1 MARTTVYNHITT
13 EEKIAEINE
22 NNTWLINEF
31 LEYLAS
37 IDRAPQTLRSYKSDL
52 HIFFVW
58 NIDFNNNKDFVKL
71 TKREIA
77 KFQNYAI
84 NEWHWS
90 PRRVRRVKSTLSSM
104 SLFIENILDDEEGYE
119 NFRPIIKKIESPVNE
134 AIREKTIFSDEQ
146 VELLMNTL
154 VERKEYEKACAV
166 AIAAYSGMRKA
177 EILQMKMEYFND
189 DHLVFDC
196 LYKTDKIRAK
206 GRGQLGK
213 QINKYVMKKV
223 DKYLD
228 LWKAERERLGIN
240 SEWVF
245 VRRCNGNF
253 VRRETLDNWTDE
265 FSEIVGEDFYFHSLR
280 HYVCSMLSANNL
292 PYDQDSGS
300 GLERPLEEYPC
311 VHVVEV
317 IFVGNELDQ
326 LQRHHKGENCA
337 CDGDDH
343 GFRQVLYHAENAAV
357 PCLRR

>member
-134 AIREKTIFSDEQ
+134 AVREKTIFSDEQ
-146 VELLMNTL
+146 VELLMDTL

-228 LWKAERERLGIN
+228 LWKAEREKLGIK

-245 VRRCNGNF
+245 IRSCNG
-253 VRRETLDNWTDE
+253 
-265 FSEIVGEDFYFHSLR
+265 DF
-280 HYVCSMLSANNL
+280 A
-292 PYDQDSGS
+292 
-300 GLERPLEEYPC
+300 
-311 VHVVEV
+311 
-317 IFVGNELDQ
+317 
-326 LQRHHKGENCA
+326 
-337 CDGDDH
+337 
-343 GFRQVLYHAENAAV
+343 
-357 PCLRR
+357 

>member
-134 AIREKTIFSDEQ
+134 AVREKTIFSDEQ
-146 VELLMNTL
+146 VELLMDTL

-223 DKYLD
+223 DKYLGQHR
-228 LWKAERERLGIN
+228 AIN
-240 SEWVF
+240 KV
-245 VRRCNGNF
+245 
-253 VRRETLDNWTDE
+253 
-265 FSEIVGEDFYFHSLR
+265 
-280 HYVCSMLSANNL
+280 LSA
-292 PYDQDSGS
+292 
-300 GLERPLEEYPC
+300 
-311 VHVVEV
+311 
-317 IFVGNELDQ
+317 
-326 LQRHHKGENCA
+326 KA
-337 CDGDDH
+337 
-343 GFRQVLYHAENAAV
+343 
-357 PCLRR
+357 

>member
-134 AIREKTIFSDEQ
+134 AVREKTYFSDEQ
-146 VELLMNTL
+146 VELLMDTL

-196 LYKTDKIRAK
+196 LYKTD
-206 GRGQLGK
+206 
-213 QINKYVMKKV
+213 
-223 DKYLD
+223 
-228 LWKAERERLGIN
+228 
-240 SEWVF
+240 
-245 VRRCNGNF
+245 
-253 VRRETLDNWTDE
+253 
-265 FSEIVGEDFYFHSLR
+265 
-280 HYVCSMLSANNL
+280 
-292 PYDQDSGS
+292 
-300 GLERPLEEYPC
+300 
-311 VHVVEV
+311 
-317 IFVGNELDQ
+317 
-326 LQRHHKGENCA
+326 
-337 CDGDDH
+337 
-343 GFRQVLYHAENAAV
+343 
-357 PCLRR
+357 

>member
-134 AIREKTIFSDEQ
+134 AVREKTIFSDEQ
-146 VELLMNTL
+146 VELLMDTL
-154 VERKEYEKACAV
+154 CLLYTSD
-166 AIAAYSGMRKA
+166 AA
-177 EILQMKMEYFND
+177 D
-189 DHLVFDC
+189 D
-196 LYKTDKIRAK
+196 
-206 GRGQLGK
+206 
-213 QINKYVMKKV
+213 
-223 DKYLD
+223 
-228 LWKAERERLGIN
+228 
-240 SEWVF
+240 
-245 VRRCNGNF
+245 
-253 VRRETLDNWTDE
+253 
-265 FSEIVGEDFYFHSLR
+265 
-280 HYVCSMLSANNL
+280 
-292 PYDQDSGS
+292 
-300 GLERPLEEYPC
+300 
-311 VHVVEV
+311 
-317 IFVGNELDQ
+317 
-326 LQRHHKGENCA
+326 
-337 CDGDDH
+337 
-343 GFRQVLYHAENAAV
+343 
-357 PCLRR
+357 

>member
-134 AIREKTIFSDEQ
+134 AIREKTIFFDEQ

-213 QINKYVMKKV
+213 QINKYVMKKI

-228 LWKAERERLGIN
+228 LWKAERERIGIN

-280 HYVCSMLSANNL
+280 HYVCTSLLGDYNL
-292 PYDQDSGS
+292 PSEVVREFFSWNSIEMTKIYYDRSTVDDFGKYFTADGIVKQEDS
-300 GLERPLEEYPC
+300 
-311 VHVVEV
+311 
-317 IFVGNELDQ
+317 
-326 LQRHHKGENCA
+326 KGFS
-337 CDGDDH
+337 DIK
-343 GFRQVLYHAENAAV
+343 
-357 PCLRR
+357 

>member
-22 NNTWLINEF
+22 KNTWLMNEF

-37 IDRAPQTLRSYKSDL
+37 VDRSPKTLNAYRNDL

-58 NIDFNNNKDFVKL
+58 NIDFNNNKDFIKL

-84 NEWHWS
+84 NEWKWS
-90 PRRVRRVKSTLSSM
+90 PKRVRRVKSALSSM
-104 SLFIENILDDEEGYE
+104 SNFIENILDDEDEFKD
-119 NFRPIIKKIESPVNE
+119 FRPIIKKIESPANE
-134 AIREKTIFSDEQ
+134 PVREKTVFSDEQ
-146 VELLMNTL
+146 VEFLMNTL
-154 VERKEYEKACAV
+154 VERKEYEKACAI
-166 AIAAYSGMRKA
+166 AICAYSGMRKA
-177 EILQMKMEYFND
+177 ELLQMKMEYFNE
-189 DHLVFDC
+189 DHLEFGC

-223 DKYLD
+223 DKYIN

-245 VRRCNGNF
+245 VKKYKDGC
-253 VRRETLDNWTDE
+253 VKRESVDNWTDE

-280 HYVCSMLSANNL
+280 HYVCSSLSANNL
-292 PYDQDSGS
+292 PA
-300 GLERPLEEYPC
+300 
-311 VHVVEV
+311 EV
-317 IFVGNELDQ
+317 IREFFSWDSAEMIKIYNDNSAIDNFDKYFSVDGINKQEEN
-326 LQRHHKGENCA
+326 KGFSDIN
-337 CDGDDH
+337 
-343 GFRQVLYHAENAAV
+343 
-357 PCLRR
+357 

>member
-134 AIREKTIFSDEQ
+134 AVREKTIFSDEQ
-146 VELLMNTL
+146 VELLMDTL

-228 LWKAERERLGIN
+228 LWKAER
-240 SEWVF
+240 
-245 VRRCNGNF
+245 
-253 VRRETLDNWTDE
+253 
-265 FSEIVGEDFYFHSLR
+265 
-280 HYVCSMLSANNL
+280 
-292 PYDQDSGS
+292 
-300 GLERPLEEYPC
+300 
-311 VHVVEV
+311 
-317 IFVGNELDQ
+317 
-326 LQRHHKGENCA
+326 
-337 CDGDDH
+337 
-343 GFRQVLYHAENAAV
+343 
-357 PCLRR
+357 

>member
-134 AIREKTIFSDEQ
+134 AVREKTIFSDEQ
-146 VELLMNTL
+146 VELLMDTL

-213 QINKYVMKKV
+213 QINKYVMK
-223 DKYLD
+223 
-228 LWKAERERLGIN
+228 R
-240 SEWVF
+240 
-245 VRRCNGNF
+245 
-253 VRRETLDNWTDE
+253 
-265 FSEIVGEDFYFHSLR
+265 
-280 HYVCSMLSANNL
+280 
-292 PYDQDSGS
+292 
-300 GLERPLEEYPC
+300 
-311 VHVVEV
+311 
-317 IFVGNELDQ
+317 
-326 LQRHHKGENCA
+326 
-337 CDGDDH
+337 
-343 GFRQVLYHAENAAV
+343 
-357 PCLRR
+357 

>member
-134 AIREKTIFSDEQ
+134 AVREKTIFSDEQ
-146 VELLMNTL
+146 VELLMDTL

-206 GRGQLGK
+206 GRGQLGM
-213 QINKYVMKKV
+213 QINK
-223 DKYLD
+223 
-228 LWKAERERLGIN
+228 
-240 SEWVF
+240 
-245 VRRCNGNF
+245 
-253 VRRETLDNWTDE
+253 
-265 FSEIVGEDFYFHSLR
+265 
-280 HYVCSMLSANNL
+280 
-292 PYDQDSGS
+292 
-300 GLERPLEEYPC
+300 
-311 VHVVEV
+311 
-317 IFVGNELDQ
+317 
-326 LQRHHKGENCA
+326 
-337 CDGDDH
+337 
-343 GFRQVLYHAENAAV
+343 
-357 PCLRR
+357 